1 MKMHWKA
8 WLPKNKGGSVPN
20 TITTVEPVA
29 TTTEETLGTTSTGN
43 ADEGILSEQ
52 KVNSIEPQ
60 LEPKID
66 IASVIATRKCI
77 AAKLINTNKRDLMG
91 NPRYEN
97 LDFVNKGDIVNL
109 GYLDETKTYLVLDAM
124 SNELGEISS
133 AISSAI
139 QECNESNIIAIA
151 DNITENGQGI
161 RSVSINVFV

>member
-8 WLPKNKGGSVPN
+8 WLPKTKGSSAPN

-29 TTTEETLGTTSTGN
+29 TTTEQTLSATSAGN
-43 ADEGILSEQ
+43 ADEDILSEQ
-52 KVNSIEPQ
+52 EVNTIEPE
-60 LEPKID
+60 LSPNLD

-133 AISSAI
+133 AISSAVL
-139 QECNESNIIAIA
+139 ECNESNIIAIV
-151 DNITENGQGI
+151 DNIAENDQGK
-161 RSVSINVFV
+161 RSVSINIYA

>member
-8 WLPKNKGGSVPN
+8 WLPKTKGGSVPN

-29 TTTEETLGTTSTGN
+29 TTTEETLCTTSVGN

-52 KVNSIEPQ
+52 EANTIEPE
-60 LEPKID
+60 LSPNID

-77 AAKLINTNKRDLMG
+77 AAKLINTNRRDLMG

-97 LDFVNKGDIVNL
+97 LDFVNKGDILNL
-109 GYLDETKTYLVLDAM
+109 GYLDETKTYLVLDAI

-133 AISSAI
+133 PLSSTI
-139 QECNESNIIAIA
+139 LECKENNIIAVI
-151 DNITENGQGI
+151 DKITENGQGI
-161 RSVSINVFV
+161 RSVSINVYV